1 MIVIKLGGCN
11 GSGKTSV
18 VRALLESTSFKFEV
32 VDDQRKS
39 FTYGTGSLPKGLME
53 AGFSYATVLGSY
65 VNVCGG
71 MDTIGD
77 KDDRNRLILANSQPN
92 TLLVFEGLITGKTYG
107 RIGEISE
114 GEGHKGR
121 WIYAYMDTPYEECVR
136 RVMLRRAE
144 RRAAKGIDNQVDDFD
159 PERTMRPTFKSC
171 ISTARKAAEQGHVVV
186 QLDHTKKPHELAK
199 KLLSEAAKLQKLRG
213 VQ

>member
-18 VRALLESTSFKFEV
+18 IRALLESTSFKFEV
-32 VDDQRKS
+32 VDNRRKS
-39 FTYGTGSLPKGLME
+39 FTYGTGNLPKALQD
-53 AGFSYATVLGSY
+53 AGFKYATVLGSY

-71 MDTIGD
+71 MDTISD
-77 KDDRNRLILANSQPN
+77 KEDRNRLILANSQPN

-114 GEGHKGR
+114 SAGHQGR

-144 RRAAKGIDNQVDDFD
+144 RRAAKGIDSQVDDFD
-159 PERTMRPTFKSC
+159 PERTMRPTYKAC
-171 ISTARKAAEQGHVVV
+171 VSTARKAEEQGHRVVH
-186 QLDHTKKPHELAK
+186 LDHTKKPHELAK
-199 KLLSEAAKLQKLRG
+199 KLIAEAAKLAKKSNT
-213 VQ
+213 